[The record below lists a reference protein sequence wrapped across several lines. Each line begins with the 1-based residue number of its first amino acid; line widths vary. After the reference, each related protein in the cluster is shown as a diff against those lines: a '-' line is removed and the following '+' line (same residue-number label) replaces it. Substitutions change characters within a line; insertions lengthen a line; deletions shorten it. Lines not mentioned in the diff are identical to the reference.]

1 MHCRTITEH
10 GLTFY
15 NFADFGPYDDEQ
27 SIDHGQLQINFHSG
41 VTRADIEK
49 VQWMENGKVNT

>member
-49 VQWMENGKVNT
+49 VQ